1 MPVGKEVRMDAET
14 KARMEVRARILKAL
28 AHPSRLF
35 IIDALAKQERCVAEL
50 TELVGA
56 DMSTVSKHL
65 ALLRGVGLIAD
76 RKAGNQVFYRLA
88 APCALDFFACLE
100 SIMQANVQT
109 LIQLAR

>member
-1 MPVGKEVRMDAET
+1 LRQLKEVFMEAT
-14 KARMEVRARILKAL
+14 TQARMEARARILKAL

-35 IIDALAKQERCVAEL
+35 IIDVLGKQERCVADL

-65 ALLRGVGLIAD
+65 SLLRSVGLIAD
-76 RKAGNQVFYRLA
+76 RKVGNQVFYRLA

-109 LIQLAR
+109 QIQLAR